1 MTTINLTIP
10 HFAAIVTG
18 VGTCVV
24 DALEQ
29 TPAGAPTRQC
39 LMLPTQVIPWDACCE
54 SVGQVALAIRNVFGS
69 GTFPQPA
76 TPTDWQRCGPAFI
89 VAEVV
94 VSVTRCV
101 TGIDQQG
108 QPPPCSVALAEAI
121 TLENDRTAT
130 RQAIA
135 CCLEAFRNARPS
147 TFRVKAW
154 SLGPS
159 VTVGEQGACAGSE
172 TVFLV
177 GVAGCTC
184 PDDLS
189 GGR

>member
-24 DALEQ
+24 DALNQ
-29 TPAGAPTRQC
+29 TPAGAPDRQC
-39 LMLPTQVIPWDACCE
+39 LLLPTNVIPWDACDCG
-54 SVGQVALAIRNVFGS
+54 GQVALAIRNVYGS
-69 GTFPQPA
+69 QMFPQPA
-76 TPTDWQRCGPAFI
+76 SYADWAHCGPRFI

-101 TGIDQQG
+101 TGVDQNGQG
-108 QPPPCSVALAEAI
+108 PPCATALAEAI
-121 TLENDRTAT
+121 TLENDRTAV

-135 CCLEAFRNARPS
+135 CCLKAMKDARPP
-147 TFRVKAW
+147 TLGVGAW
-154 SLGPS
+154 ILQPS
-159 VTVGEQGACAGSE
+159 VTLGEQGGCAGSE

-177 GVAGCTC
+177 GVLGCAC
-184 PDDLS
+184 PD
-189 GGR
+189 

>member
-18 VGTCVV
+18 VGTCIV

-39 LMLPTQVIPWDACCE
+39 LMLPTQVIPWDNCDC
-54 SVGQVALAIRNVFGS
+54 GGLVALAIRNVYGS
-69 GTFPQPA
+69 GTFPQAA
-76 TPTDWQRCGPAFI
+76 TFTDWSRCGPKYI

-101 TGIDQQG
+101 TPIDQEG
-108 QPPPCSVALAEAI
+108 QPPPCNVALAEAI

-135 CCLEAFRNARPS
+135 CCLQAMQDTYPP
-147 TFRVKAW
+147 TLGVKAW
-154 SLGPS
+154 LVNPS
-159 VTVGEQGACAGSE
+159 VTVGEQGACAGVE

-184 PDDLS
+184 P
-189 GGR
+189 G